1 MPATSTTNSSLAA
14 WLEIEKNR
22 LNFEPEKVPDVITI
36 EEAEAICE
44 MLLHITIHLKR
55 RRDRI
60 VFVHRNVLIYNIMG
74 KEKPQE
80 QPKDLL
86 HFVNIS

>member
-1 MPATSTTNSSLAA
+1 
-14 WLEIEKNR
+14 
-22 LNFEPEKVPDVITI
+22 
-36 EEAEAICE
+36 

-60 VFVHRNVLIYNIMG
+60 VFVHRDVLIYNIMG